1 MTNGWLAAVLS
12 FLAHDF
18 IVICL
23 IPTVLLRRKEPAA
36 TTAWIFAILLMPFIG
51 AVAFLAFGNDRM
63 AKQAGARQERK
74 RRVRTSLP
82 RIMTDIGSPIA
93 VKGQLQLYKLLENVN
108 VLPVLMGNQV
118 EVFQDMNVNYA
129 RQLQAIEA
137 AKHHIHIE
145 YYIFQQDTIGHR
157 FRDALMAA
165 AKRGVEVRFL
175 YDAVGSMGLTRSFL
189 RKMRES
195 GIEVAPFIPF
205 NLLTR
210 RWIFNFRNHRKI
222 LVVDGKFGFL
232 GGANIGEEYLGQGSA
247 GDWAD
252 THLAITGPAVN
263 HLQRVFAEDWA
274 FASSQQLTK
283 GEYYPRLHQTGDV
296 IAQIVPGG
304 PDQEVPVYK
313 QLYFSAVT
321 NAVEKIR
328 ITTPYFV
335 PTEATLL
342 ALTSAARRGVDVR
355 VLVPNRSTHTFVKL
369 ASESY
374 YEDLLEAG
382 VKIYE
387 FDRGFLH
394 SKVVTVDNRW
404 SVAGTANFD
413 NRSMVLNFE
422 IGIALYDVHL
432 TLQLDKAFDENL
444 KHSTQLD
451 LEQWRNRSLLKR
463 TVQSFARLFSSI
475 L

>member
-1 MTNGWLAAVLS
+1 MTNGWLAAALS

-63 AKQAGARQERK
+63 AKQAIARKDRK
-74 RRVRTSLP
+74 RKVRTALP
-82 RIMTDIGSPIA
+82 RIMVDTGSPIDI
-93 VKGQLQLYKLLENVN
+93 KGQLQLYKLLENVN
-108 VLPVLMGNQV
+108 QLPVLMGNHV
-118 EVFQDMNVNYA
+118 EVFQDMNQNYS
-129 RQLQAIEA
+129 RQLEAIESA
-137 AKHHIHIE
+137 RHHIHIE
-145 YYIFQQDTIGHR
+145 YYIFQPDTIGHR
-157 FRDALMAA
+157 FQTALIAA
-165 AKRGVEVRFL
+165 ARRGVEVRFL

-189 RKMRES
+189 RNMRDE

-205 NLLTR
+205 NLLAR

-222 LVVDGKFGFL
+222 LVVDGHFGFL
-232 GGANIGEEYLGQGSA
+232 GGANIGEEYLGHGAA

-252 THLAITGPAVN
+252 THLALTGPAVN

-274 FASSQQLTK
+274 FASGNQLTRS
-283 GEYYPRLHQTGDV
+283 EYYPRLPQTGSV
-296 IAQIVPGG
+296 IAQIVAGG
-304 PDQEVPVYK
+304 PDQPVPVYK

-321 NAVEKIR
+321 NAVEKVR

-342 ALTSAARRGVDVR
+342 ALTAAARRGVDVR
-355 VLVPNRSTHTFVKL
+355 VLVPNQSTHTFVKL

-394 SKVVTVDNRW
+394 SKIVTVDSRW

-422 IGIALYDVHL
+422 IGIALYDVSL

-444 KHSTQLD
+444 KHSTQIN
-451 LEQWRNRSLLKR
+451 LEQWKQRSLVKR
-463 TVQSFARLFSSI
+463 VIQSLARLFSSI